1 MLIPMTDTRKVEKA
15 ETKSQDGG
23 LKFQFTRYA
32 DAQGRWVR
40 HGDFRAYYTD
50 GTLASEGHYQ
60 DGREHG
66 PWKDFHDN
74 GKLAAQGSYKDGRQ
88 HGTWS
93 YHGLDGKLEESIEFV
108 DGVEQG
114 KKKKARAKK

>member
-1 MLIPMTDTRKVEKA
+1 MLKDMETTRKVEKA

-32 DAQGRWVR
+32 DAQGKWVR
-40 HGDFRAYYTD
+40 HGDFRAFYPD
-50 GTLASEGHYQ
+50 GTVASQGHYQ

-74 GKLAAQGSYKDGRQ
+74 GKVAAEGTYKDGRE
-88 HGTWS
+88 HGTWK
-93 YHGLDGKLEESIEFV
+93 YYGIEGELEQAVEFV

-114 KKKKARAKK
+114 KKKARAKK